1 MSQAEPLV
9 RNISD
14 TARWAAVHRANESER
29 PDALFHDPYA
39 RRLAGERGEEIRR
52 SLEPGNKNSWAWVA
66 RTVVYDRLITE
77 QIKLGADMVVNL
89 AAGLDARPYRM
100 MLPASLQWIEVD
112 LPDILDY
119 KEEILGKEQP
129 RCSLERIRLDLANGD
144 ERRKLFAH
152 LGRRAKRALIITEGL
167 LIYLSEEE
175 IGALAKDLAAPASFQ
190 NWIIDI
196 ASPGLL
202 QMMQK
207 DVGAKM
213 ADAGAPFKFGPKAGP
228 GFFTLFGWKPASVNS
243 LLKTAAKV
251 NRLSLLFRLMAM
263 LPESNGEQGKRP
275 WSAVCLLEKQRIGNG
290 PKM

>member
-1 MSQAEPLV
+1 MAEPLV

-29 PDALFHDPYA
+29 PDAVFHDPFA
-39 RRLAGERGEEIRR
+39 RRLAGERGEQIQKT
-52 SLEPGNKNSWAWVA
+52 LEPGNKNSWAWVA

-77 QIKLGADMVVNL
+77 QIKQGADMVVNL

-112 LPDILDY
+112 LPGILDY

-129 RCSLERIRLDLANGD
+129 RCNLERIRLDLAD
-144 ERRKLFAH
+144 VEERRKLFAQ
-152 LGRRAKRALIITEGL
+152 LGRRSKRALIVTEGL

-175 IGALAKDLAAPASFQ
+175 IGALATDLAAQPSFQ
-190 NWIIDI
+190 HWIIDI

-207 DVGAKM
+207 QTGTKM
-213 ADAGAPFKFGPKAGP
+213 QEAGAGFKFGPKAGP
-228 GFFTLFGWKPASVNS
+228 AFFSSFGWKPASVNS
-243 LLKTAAKV
+243 LLKTAAQVK
-251 NRLSLLFRLMAM
+251 RLSLMFRLLAL
-263 LPESNGEQGKRP
+263 LPESNGEQGNRP
-275 WSAVCLLEKQRIGNG
+275 WSAVCLMERK
-290 PKM
+290 KS